1 MEKFVGNLKMMFVC
15 FNYKLNKNVQLLCI
29 YYFLEILK
37 FWEEDYKLY
46 FKYIYV
52 KYCVK
57 KYQSI
62 KFIWEFMMC

>member
-1 MEKFVGNLKMMFVC
+1 MIYVMEKFVGNLKMMFVC

-46 FKYIYV
+46 FIMLNIVLKNIRV
-52 KYCVK
+52 
-57 KYQSI
+57 
-62 KFIWEFMMC
+62 